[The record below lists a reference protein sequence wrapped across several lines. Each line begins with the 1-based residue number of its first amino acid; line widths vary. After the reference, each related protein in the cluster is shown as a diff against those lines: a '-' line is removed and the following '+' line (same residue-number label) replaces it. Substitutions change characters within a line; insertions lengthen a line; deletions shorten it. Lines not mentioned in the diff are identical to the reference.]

1 MSKVGVWIVGAS
13 GSVATTAMAGAVALA
28 KRQAKPTALVT
39 ALPQF
44 RKVKF
49 CGFDSMVFGGHEI
62 REPDLLGELKA
73 LHANSGL
80 LSPEIIKAAAPA
92 FRRIKKRIR
101 PGTVIG
107 CGKPVEA
114 MATLKLIAGRKPAD
128 VVRKIRRDL
137 EDFRKASRCDRLVVL
152 NLSSTEPPFKRL
164 ACHKSLD
171 ALRKALAKPGPSP
184 LPASSLTCM
193 AALELG
199 AAYLNFAPSLG
210 PGVPAFAELARET
223 GGLMAGSDGKTGET
237 LCKSV
242 IAPLFAMRNLHILSW
257 VGHNIF
263 GNRDADVLDDPV
275 NKASKIKS
283 KNHLVQSIVGYSPET
298 LVTIEKISSMGDWK
312 TAWDHIHYEGFLGTK
327 MVMQFLWQGC
337 DSILAAPL
345 ALDLVRL
352 AALAL
357 DRGESGVM
365 GQTACF
371 FKSPLGTG
379 EQDMFKQFQAL
390 ETYLNG

>member
-137 EDFRKASRCDRLVVL
+137 EDFQKASRCDRLVVL

-164 ACHKSLD
+164 ACHRSLA
-171 ALRKALAKPGPSP
+171 ALKKALAKPGPSP

-199 AAYLNFAPSLG
+199 AAYLNFTPSLG
-210 PGVPAFAELARET
+210 PDVPAFA
-223 GGLMAGSDGKTGET
+223 
-237 LCKSV
+237 
-242 IAPLFAMRNLHILSW
+242 SW

-283 KNHLVQSIVGYSPET
+283 KDHLVQSIVGYSPET